1 MEESLLGGGG
11 ESSSSS
17 SSRRQIPHVR
27 FRRRSDAIA
36 YGSAYQRAAA
46 LVDLVSIPLPHLLLA
61 RFFFLVTEM
70 VFWSFII

>member
-11 ESSSSS
+11 GGGESSGSST
-17 SSRRQIPHVR
+17 SRRQTPHVR

-46 LVDLVSIPLPHLLLA
+46 LVDLVSILLPHLRGWKCCSLPL
-61 RFFFLVTEM
+61 
-70 VFWSFII
+70 SFESAM